1 MVGFG
6 CDGASASNI
15 QQIQHDGRQNW
26 TSYTVKRSQATSGCD
41 MLFGTSNRTSLQ
53 GCHEGVK
60 DVCKSVDAGVGTVC
74 FLPKVKEPKKKK

>member
-6 CDGASASNI
+6 CDGASN
-15 QQIQHDGRQNW
+15 IQHDGRQNW
-26 TSYTVKRSQATSGCD
+26 TSYTVKISHATSDCD
-41 MLFGTSNRTSLQ
+41 MVFGTSNRSSLQ

-74 FLPKVKEPKKKK
+74 FLFLPKEPKK